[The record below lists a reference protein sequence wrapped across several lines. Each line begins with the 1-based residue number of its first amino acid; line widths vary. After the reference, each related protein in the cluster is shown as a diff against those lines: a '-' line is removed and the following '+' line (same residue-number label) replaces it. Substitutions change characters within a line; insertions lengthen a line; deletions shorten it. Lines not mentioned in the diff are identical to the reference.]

1 MQCSFCGYEYTM
13 REMQADAPC
22 PKCAEQKAIEDRAA
36 EIRAEKRVADAALA
50 PHVKK
55 VMDDYR
61 GARPVVILDINMSF
75 NSMVWFMVKWVI
87 ASIPA
92 MIILVVL
99 FFLLSAFFGG
109 LFAGLGKV

>member
-92 MIILVVL
+92 FIILVL
-99 FFLLSAFFGG
+99 IFFFVSSIFGG
-109 LFAGLGKV
+109 FINAISR